1 MKIFRNLYFLEQ
13 IILGSG
19 ERIELLSKT
28 VSGIVL
34 VLFLTG
40 MLTAEFN
47 VQPASGTWTGTV
59 YIRVDGSV
67 DQSDA
72 PITTHDNI
80 TYTLTG
86 DIASYADG
94 IVVERDNI
102 VIDGNRCIIQGTGEY
117 PYSGIDLSNRI
128 NVTIQNI
135 NIQNFRYGILLSG
148 SSYNRISGNNIT
160 ANNEV
165 GIALAYSFYNSIS
178 GNNITANNYY
188 GIYFYYSYNNSMVG
202 NNIANNSLGICL
214 GYSSNN
220 RISGNNIMANSW
232 EGVRLVKSSYISV
245 SGNVFTNN
253 GLVVLDSYGNVVED
267 NLVNGKP
274 LVYLEDA
281 SNLTIEDAGQV
292 ILINCDGIT
301 LENLNLTHTDKAI
314 QLRNTNNT
322 KITNNNITN
331 NYDGILL
338 SGSSYNSIAGNN
350 ITNNRYGISPF
361 YSSNNAIYHNNFV
374 DNAWQVDYWES
385 VNVWDCGYLSGGNYW
400 SDYTGVDLHNG
411 QNQDLP
417 GSDGIGDTEYVISM
431 DNIDRYPLMAPFN
444 TFEAGVW
451 NGVAYSVDVVSN
463 STVSAFHFNP
473 MEGPFLRFN
482 VTGKDGT
489 AGFCRITIPKDLLWV
504 EDGWTI
510 TVGNQQIT
518 DYTIIPNENYTYLY
532 FTYNHS
538 TQTVTIQGTTV
549 IPELPSTIILPTFML
564 LSTLATIFAK
574 KKATKKKQN

>member
-1 MKIFRNLYFLEQ
+1 
-13 IILGSG
+13 
-19 ERIELLSKT
+19 
-28 VSGIVL
+28 
-34 VLFLTG
+34 
-40 MLTAEFN
+40 
-47 VQPASGTWTGTV
+47 
-59 YIRVDGSV
+59 
-67 DQSDA
+67 
-72 PITTHDNI
+72 
-80 TYTLTG
+80 
-86 DIASYADG
+86 
-94 IVVERDNI
+94 
-102 VIDGNRCIIQGTGEY
+102 
-117 PYSGIDLSNRI
+117 
-128 NVTIQNI
+128 
-135 NIQNFRYGILLSG
+135 
-148 SSYNRISGNNIT
+148 
-160 ANNEV
+160 
-165 GIALAYSFYNSIS
+165 
-178 GNNITANNYY
+178 
-188 GIYFYYSYNNSMVG
+188 MVG